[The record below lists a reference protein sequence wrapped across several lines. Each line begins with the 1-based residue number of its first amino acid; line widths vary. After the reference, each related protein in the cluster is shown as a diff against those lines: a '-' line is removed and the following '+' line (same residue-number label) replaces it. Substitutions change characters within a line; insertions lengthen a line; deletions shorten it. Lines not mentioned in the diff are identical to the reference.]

1 MKYKF
6 QNPIHRWGPCDECG
20 HRSWDFRW
28 PVTKKWV
35 PSPQQ
40 KLMME
45 TTMGVLDISAHKYLA
60 FEVEREFQQELPEGT
75 AIKIR
80 TIRG

>member
-6 QNPIHRWGPCDECG
+6 QNPFHRWQACDECG
-20 HRSWDFRW
+20 RRSWDFRW
-28 PVTKKWV
+28 PVTKRT
-35 PSPQQ
+35 PTPQQ

-45 TTMGVLDISAHKYLA
+45 MTKGVLDISAHKYLA

-75 AIKIR
+75 TIKIR
-80 TIRG
+80 SIRG